1 VKLKLKTRIIGG
13 LLCIFLLAIALGGYS
28 WFTIQRVQDMS
39 WELDVLVAL
48 DASVNEVLEDIH
60 IWRYDLVSAIV
71 FQEEFT
77 NSLDVQYSAYGVWRN
92 SPNSTWIQD
101 DQIDYLISRLDV
113 SNEEMHAATRELV
126 YLMNAHREGLIN
138 IAFLSL
144 ELQRNVLPLAAES
157 IYNLQALSSR
167 YRELVDLQSD
177 AVWFFQN
184 NAGIIIFTICLVAV
198 VLFFVLSYFITRAIL
213 GPIKRIANAASE
225 VSSGKF
231 NVNLSY
237 DVDDEIG
244 KLTHNVSSLIGVI
257 ENIMQDLASIRHEYN
272 QLGNINYRLNAS
284 KYENSFK
291 EVIENVNDIMD
302 AEVKNV
308 MEIISM
314 LNRISD
320 GDFNIQIDDMPGDF
334 IVQSEALRAVTANLR
349 AISAEVG
356 TMIESA
362 AVRGDLHFQI
372 DESKYQGNWRDIMA
386 GLNQVAFAVDQPIA
400 EIRDIMARLSQ
411 GDFSAKVAGDYK
423 GDFLLI
429 SNAVNNTIDALSS
442 YIAEMQ
448 QALSAIAKGDLT
460 QSIDREYLGS
470 FADIRSSINN
480 ISNTLNGTMSE
491 ISAAAVQV
499 LSGASQI
506 SSSAMDLANGAA
518 TQASSVDELNAS
530 VSLISQQTQQNA
542 ENASDANVLSRRST
556 ENAQEGNDAMKQ
568 TLEAMQDIKESSVNI
583 SEIIKTIQEIAFQTN
598 LLALNASVEAARAG
612 EHGKG
617 FSVVAEEV
625 RNLAVR
631 SQVAAADTTEL
642 IENSNTKVET
652 GSAIAQSTA
661 ESLDTILE
669 NANRVGDIVS
679 NISSASQGQ
688 AEAIQHIGAGLDNIS
703 GIVQNNSAISQ
714 EVAAATQELN
724 SQAELLRQLVGYF
737 KL

>member
-1 VKLKLKTRIIGG
+1 MKLKLKTRIIGG